1 MAVDLHVFP
10 DPEAITTLEQARE
23 VIMLQSALIKELLAR
38 VEQLESQRSKNSRTS
53 SKPPSSDG
61 YQKPKPKSRRTKSQR
76 SSGGQPGHKGS
87 TLKRVAQPDEIET
100 LPLRDCHR
108 CGQSLVAQAVKGTE
122 CRQVFDVPPPR
133 LHVKAYHAEIKACP
147 GCGKTSRAPFPAA
160 VTQPVQYGQHIKAMV
175 VYLSQYQL
183 LPYRRLQELLHDLFN
198 VHLSQGTIHTILNQC
213 FARLHSFDQAAKMQL
228 MDSPVVHFDE
238 TGMRIDTALHWLHV
252 ASTQQLTYYHFDDK
266 RGTAA
271 MQSMGILPQF
281 NGTAVHDHWQSY
293 YRYDCQHAL
302 CNAHHLRELTHT
314 HEQHG
319 QQWAQRL
326 ITCLLDAKVEVDAA
340 IDRGRPTLPSHRQAY
355 YQRRYSRLLR
365 QGRDELPQLTPP
377 QHKRRGRRKQHAA
390 KNLHDRLVKHKYE
403 VLAYVYDFSIPFDNN
418 LAERDLRMGKVKQ
431 KISGCFR
438 STTGAQSFARVRG
451 YVSTIKKNSLNVF
464 DSLVLAVNGQPVMP
478 DSI

>member
-1 MAVDLHVFP
+1 MALDLHVFP
-10 DPEAITTLEQARE
+10 DPETITSLAHARQ
-23 VIMLQSALIKELLAR
+23 VIALQSALIKDFLAR
-38 VEQLESQRSKNSRTS
+38 VEQLESQLAKNSRTS

-61 YQKPKPKSRRTKSQR
+61 YQKPKPKSRRTKGQR
-76 SSGGQPGHKGS
+76 PSGGQRGHQGM
-87 TLKRVAQPDEIET
+87 TLKQVAHPDDTEI
-100 LPLRDCHR
+100 LPLRSCHR
-108 CGQSLVAQAVKGTE
+108 CGHSLAAQAVKDTE
-122 CRQVFDVPPPR
+122 CRQVFDVPPQR

-147 GCGKTSRAPFPAA
+147 GCGKTARAPFPAA

-198 VHLSQGTIHTILNQC
+198 ARLSQGTIHTMLSQC
-213 FARLHSFDQAAKMQL
+213 SYQLGVFEQAAKLRL
-228 MDSPVVHFDE
+228 MDSPVAHFDA

-252 ASTQQLTYYHFDDK
+252 ASTEQLTYYHFDDK
-266 RGTAA
+266 RGTRA
-271 MQSMGILPQF
+271 MDAMNILPSFQ
-281 NGTAVHDHWQSY
+281 GTAVHDHWQSY

-302 CNAHHLRELTHT
+302 CNAHHLRELTHA

-326 ITCLLDAKVEVDAA
+326 ITCLLDANAEVDAA
-340 IDRGRPTLPSHRQAY
+340 IGRDRPILPTHRQAY
-355 YQRRYSRLLR
+355 YQRRYSRILR

-390 KNLHDRLVKHKYE
+390 KNLHDRRVKHKYE

-438 STTGAQSFARVRG
+438 SPTEARSFARVRG
-451 YVSTIKKNSLNVF
+451 YISTIKKNSLNVF

-478 DSI
+478 NSI